1 MSIDNTC
8 IICQNDLKIACTTN
22 CGHTTCHECVIKY
35 FVVEGKSTC
44 ILCREEDPK
53 FAFYAFQPD
62 ATENFKTCTYRGKI
76 GNKNFFFK
84 NKSIYEKVE
93 ALMWYKC
100 PLDDSRFKLFKAFN
114 DHLKSHDK
122 YIKACHL
129 CGQSKHLLP
138 SQIKTFRSI
147 KGYEKHMKH
156 GDPKS
161 GFEGHPA
168 CMFCEKERF
177 YSDDELKKHM
187 DKSIHAYCF
196 ICKKIPSIPER
207 QCWFKDSLSLN
218 SHLKRSHFSCS
229 SDDCPLIAFETKAE
243 LEFHNIEKH
252 GKKHPDFA
260 FFNEDES
267 NIIRNTYS
275 SQTTNEKTTF
285 ADKSESAMRK
295 LRFKERARHYWGH
308 DKETMDLFEMT
319 NNFFIDREISIDEL
333 CDIYTKMLDHESNK
347 IERENK
353 ISLLLK
359 NFADY
364 VKDDKQLCQI
374 LLSKS
379 KTLDHMPQSEPITT
393 NNQNKLPS
401 LPGTNKKKSTLSDSF
416 VNNNLNNS
424 MSSMSI
430 NKKVPTL
437 PTLPGST
444 NTSLFNNSQ
453 FYNVGTTSQ
462 PPSKKTLP
470 TLSSL
475 KSAQSPLFNKPVQKK
490 NVISGAGRSLVDP
503 KASNPAG
510 RSVPGM
516 DAWGTKVGVTAE
528 TALTNNFPGYVSTKS
543 LQVIPNTNG
552 PTKTQVI
559 QHAKV
564 DRLPGLPT
572 LKSVQS
578 DRTKNVKLRIKQKNS
593 KNTNAVDMSS
603 DYQERLNA
611 IRNKTKKLEEK
622 DLLKTW
628 ANI

>member
-1 MSIDNTC
+1 MSLDSTC
-8 IICQNDLKIACTTN
+8 IICQNDLQIACTTN

-44 ILCREEDPK
+44 ILCREDDPK

-62 ATENFKTCTYRGKI
+62 AKENSETCNYKGKV

-84 NKSIYEKVE
+84 SKSIHGKVE
-93 ALMWYKC
+93 KLMWYKC
-100 PLDDSRFKLFKAFN
+100 PLDESRFKSFKPFN

-138 SQIKTFRSI
+138 SQIQTFKSV
-147 KGYEKHMKH
+147 KSYEKHMKH

-187 DKSIHAYCF
+187 DKSIHASCF

-207 QCWFKDSLSLN
+207 QCWFKNSIDLN
-218 SHLKRSHFSCS
+218 SHLKKSHYSCS
-229 SDDCPLIAFETKAE
+229 SDECPLIAFETKAE

-252 GKKHPDFA
+252 GKIHPDFA

-267 NIIRNTYS
+267 NIIRNTHS

-308 DKETMDLFEMT
+308 DKETMDLFELT
-319 NNFFIDREISIDEL
+319 NNCFIDKEISVDEL
-333 CDIYTKMLDHESNK
+333 CDIYTKMFDHESNK
-347 IERENK
+347 IEVENK

-364 VKDDKQLCQI
+364 VKDDEELCKI

-379 KTLDHMPQSEPITT
+379 KSLDHMPQSKSFNI
-393 NNQNKLPS
+393 NKQKKLPS
-401 LPGTNKKKSTLSDSF
+401 LAVKNNKISTLSDSF
-416 VNNNLNNS
+416 VNNELNNS
-424 MSSMSI
+424 MSSLNI
-430 NKKVPTL
+430 DKKVPTL

-444 NTSLFNNSQ
+444 NSSLFNNSQ
-453 FYNVGTTSQ
+453 FYNVNTTSK

-475 KSAQSPLFNKPVQKK
+475 KSSQSPLFNKPVQKK
-490 NVISGAGRSLVDP
+490 NVISGAGRTFVDS
-503 KASNPAG
+503 KTSHSSGN
-510 RSVPGM
+510 SVPGM
-516 DAWGTKVGVTAE
+516 NAWNNKVNVTPE
-528 TALTNNFPGYVSTKS
+528 TPLTDIYPGYVSTKS
-543 LQVIPNTNG
+543 LQVVPNNNG

-572 LKSVQS
+572 LKAVQS
-578 DRTKNVKLRIKQKNS
+578 DRTKNVKLRIKQKNN
-593 KNTNAVDMSS
+593 KNANAVDMTS

>member
-1 MSIDNTC
+1 
-8 IICQNDLKIACTTN
+8 
-22 CGHTTCHECVIKY
+22 
-35 FVVEGKSTC
+35 
-44 ILCREEDPK
+44 
-53 FAFYAFQPD
+53 
-62 ATENFKTCTYRGKI
+62 
-76 GNKNFFFK
+76 
-84 NKSIYEKVE
+84 
-93 ALMWYKC
+93 
-100 PLDDSRFKLFKAFN
+100 
-114 DHLKSHDK
+114 
-122 YIKACHL
+122 
-129 CGQSKHLLP
+129 
-138 SQIKTFRSI
+138 
-147 KGYEKHMKH
+147 
-156 GDPKS
+156 
-161 GFEGHPA
+161 
-168 CMFCEKERF
+168 
-177 YSDDELKKHM
+177 
-187 DKSIHAYCF
+187 
-196 ICKKIPSIPER
+196 
-207 QCWFKDSLSLN
+207 
-218 SHLKRSHFSCS
+218 
-229 SDDCPLIAFETKAE
+229 
-243 LEFHNIEKH
+243 
-252 GKKHPDFA
+252 
-260 FFNEDES
+260 
-267 NIIRNTYS
+267 
-275 SQTTNEKTTF
+275 
-285 ADKSESAMRK
+285 
-295 LRFKERARHYWGH
+295 
-308 DKETMDLFEMT
+308 
-319 NNFFIDREISIDEL
+319 
-333 CDIYTKMLDHESNK
+333 
-347 IERENK
+347 
-353 ISLLLK
+353 
-359 NFADY
+359 
-364 VKDDKQLCQI
+364 
-374 LLSKS
+374 
-379 KTLDHMPQSEPITT
+379 
-393 NNQNKLPS
+393 
-401 LPGTNKKKSTLSDSF
+401 
-416 VNNNLNNS
+416 

-578 DRTKNVKLRIKQKNS
+578 DRTKSVKLRIKQKNS